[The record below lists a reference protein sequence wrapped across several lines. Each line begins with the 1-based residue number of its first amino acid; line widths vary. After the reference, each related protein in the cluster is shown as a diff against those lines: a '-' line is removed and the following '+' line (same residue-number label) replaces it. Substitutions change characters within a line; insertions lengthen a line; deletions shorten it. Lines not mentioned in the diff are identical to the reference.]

1 MPNKLI
7 SQEKFANHMLL
18 LFYSFRDEKELLSDC
33 PLLYQSKLQEQRIQ
47 EVANMNK
54 IMFKPY
60 SDLVDQTFSHF
71 NETLINIQDL
81 YNKIQN
87 YKTPRAEYNNGNN
100 SEGTETNKTSAIFNV
115 MPKIIAGDGIEEE
128 FKSNKSLQLGS
139 YMG

>member
-54 IMFKPY
+54 IMFKRY
-60 SDLVDQTFSHF
+60 SDLVDQTFSDF
-71 NETLINIQDL
+71 NETLINIQDP
-81 YNKIQN
+81 YSKI
-87 YKTPRAEYNNGNN
+87 
-100 SEGTETNKTSAIFNV
+100 
-115 MPKIIAGDGIEEE
+115 
-128 FKSNKSLQLGS
+128 
-139 YMG
+139 

>member
-1 MPNKLI
+1 
-7 SQEKFANHMLL
+7 
-18 LFYSFRDEKELLSDC
+18 
-33 PLLYQSKLQEQRIQ
+33 
-47 EVANMNK
+47 MNK
-54 IMFKPY
+54 TMFKPY

-115 MPKIIAGDGIEEE
+115 MPKIIAGDEIEEE

>member
-1 MPNKLI
+1 
-7 SQEKFANHMLL
+7 MLV

-71 NETLINIQDL
+71 NETLINSQDP
-81 YNKIQN
+81 YSKIQIIKHQRQN
-87 YKTPRAEYNNGNN
+87 ITM
-100 SEGTETNKTSAIFNV
+100 ETTQKARKRT
-115 MPKIIAGDGIEEE
+115 KR
-128 FKSNKSLQLGS
+128 LQFSKLCQQ
-139 YMG
+139 

>member
-1 MPNKLI
+1 
-7 SQEKFANHMLL
+7 MLL

-33 PLLYQSKLQEQRIQ
+33 PLLYQNKLQEQRIQ

-60 SDLVDQTFSHF
+60 SDLVDQTFSDF
-71 NETLINIQDL
+71 NETLINIQDP
-81 YNKIQN
+81 YSKIQS

-100 SEGTETNKTSAIFNV
+100 SEGMETNKTSAIFNV
-115 MPKIIAGDGIEEE
+115 MPKIIVGDEIEEE
-128 FKSNKSLQLGS
+128 FKSNKIFQLGS

>member
-1 MPNKLI
+1 
-7 SQEKFANHMLL
+7 MLL

-60 SDLVDQTFSHF
+60 SDLVDQTFSDF
-71 NETLINIQDL
+71 NETLINIQDP
-81 YNKIQN
+81 YSKIQS

-100 SEGTETNKTSAIFNV
+100 SEGMETNKTSAIFNV
-115 MPKIIAGDGIEEE
+115 MPKIIVGDEIEEE
-128 FKSNKSLQLGS
+128 FKSNKIFQLGS